1 VDHARQVQLLEQV
14 AAAGPH
20 LTGLHGE
27 SSMVRDASVYTDAD
41 RFGQEMRRLF
51 RSWPVLFALSCE
63 LAEAGAYRAGTV
75 GGVPLVVV
83 RQDDGTLRAMVN
95 TCRHRAAP
103 VVDDGTTG
111 CAHAFSCPY
120 HAWTYALDGSLRSRP
135 GSSGAFDD
143 VSIDLG
149 LLPVPTAEAHG
160 MVFVRA
166 GVGEPIDVDA
176 HLSGAEVDL
185 ASFGLEHYTHIETRE
200 HTWPFNW
207 KLVLDTFTESY
218 HIRTLHKRTLAP
230 TFDSNALI
238 YEPHG
243 AHILGIGLRK
253 DVVDEVRKPKDDWNL
268 LPYSTIQ
275 YFILPGALVVHQIDH
290 IEVWRLQPVDVRT
303 TTTLTS
309 IYAPTPPHSER
320 SRSYFVKNLDLLLQV
335 TSNEDFALMAKIQRH
350 LDAGVLPN
358 VVYGRNEPVLAHL
371 HRSIDAAM
379 VGTDERIP
387 VDAR

>member
-1 VDHARQVQLLEQV
+1 MNHARQVQLLERV
-14 AAAGPH
+14 AAAGPN
-20 LTGLHGE
+20 LAGLHGE
-27 SSMVRDASVYTDAD
+27 SSMVHDAAVYTDPD
-41 RFGQEMRRLF
+41 RFDREMQRLF

-63 LAEAGAYRAGTV
+63 LAEPGAYRAGTV

-111 CAHAFSCPY
+111 CAPALSCPY

-135 GSSGAFDD
+135 GSAGGFDD
-143 VSIDLG
+143 LSQDLS
-149 LLPVPTAEAHG
+149 LLQVPVAEAHG
-160 MVFVRA
+160 IVFVRA
-166 GVGEPIDVDA
+166 GGREPIDVDA

-185 ASFGLEHYTHIETRE
+185 ASFGLERYTHIETRE

-207 KLVLDTFTESY
+207 KLVLDTFSEAY
-218 HIRTLHKRTLAP
+218 HVRTLHKRTLAP

-238 YEPHG
+238 QEPYG
-243 AHILGIGLRK
+243 PHILGIGLRK
-253 DVVDEVRKPKDDWNL
+253 DVVDEIRKPKADWNL

-309 IYAPTPPHSER
+309 IYAPTRPHSER
-320 SRSYFVKNLDLLLQV
+320 SKNYFVKNLDLVLQV
-335 TSNEDFALMAKIQRH
+335 TSNEDFDLMAKIQRH
-350 LDAGVLPN
+350 LDAGVLPS

-371 HRSIDAAM
+371 HRSIDAAVAGTAQRVP
-379 VGTDERIP
+379 VG
-387 VDAR
+387 AS